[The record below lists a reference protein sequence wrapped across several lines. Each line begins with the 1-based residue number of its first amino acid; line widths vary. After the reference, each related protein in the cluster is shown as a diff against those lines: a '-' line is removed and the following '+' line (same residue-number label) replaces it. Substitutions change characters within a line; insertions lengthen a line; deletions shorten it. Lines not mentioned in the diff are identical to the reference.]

1 MEYGMKNGHKSRK
14 EKVVD
19 VKEVLQLADV
29 FGLTVEMTGNT
40 IVVIGEKET
49 LVFNLI
55 GEHKCQ
61 LI

>member
-1 MEYGMKNGHKSRK
+1 MKNGHKSRK